1 MDKPWFFS
9 DKPEINLFD
18 KISSYQDL
26 TSKQTLILV
35 SLLSFKNSNPES
47 KKKCWVDY
55 VPNQM

>member
-9 DKPEINLFD
+9 DKPAINLFD

-35 SLLSFKNSNPES
+35 SLLSFKNSNP
-47 KKKCWVDY
+47 
-55 VPNQM
+55 